1 MSLGVLVKENQT
13 FNAFSNCTVMC
24 IGTTVREIS
33 RDQQLGGEFS
43 TPGINQ
49 LRNYKSFI
57 LSNNFKTKRLLS
69 RLPTNKIEPLAI
81 IYIFA

>member
-1 MSLGVLVKENQT
+1 MH
-13 FNAFSNCTVMC
+13 
-24 IGTTVREIS
+24 
-33 RDQQLGGEFS
+33 QLGGEFS

-57 LSNNFKTKRLLS
+57 LPNNFKTKRLLS
-69 RLPTNKIEPLAI
+69 PFPTNKIESSAI